1 MIKIMN
7 NSMHFPVG
15 SEGSEEH
22 AELLREARELKQESD
37 CPWIS
42 SDPQLLAAAAAER
55 VRAKQRDG
63 LESSP
68 QQPSDD
74 AQIEQEFLR
83 TMRGEA

>member
-1 MIKIMN
+1 
-7 NSMHFPVG
+7 
-15 SEGSEEH
+15 
-22 AELLREARELKQESD
+22 
-37 CPWIS
+37 
-42 SDPQLLAAAAAER
+42 LLAAAAAER